1 MELEKIIYELGAKL
15 YDTEITK
22 ENEKAIY
29 RIYITSENGVNLDL
43 CEKISRVISPL
54 IDLNPPL
61 HGNYFL
67 EVSSPGLERKLS
79 KPKHFQNSLNEQ
91 ICGKTNNG
99 EKFDGE
105 LIFANEDEIKIKN
118 EENEEI
124 IKISDIKN
132 CKTYITW

>member
-1 MELEKIIYELGAKL
+1 MELEKIIHELGAKL